1 MSKDPN
7 RSADLVPKDLN
18 VYGYCVMYRQK
29 EGDAWRVD
37 LDDEYRHIPAHYL
50 FMEEA
55 LDRVVFL
62 RERGLF
68 ARVGA
73 LLMEPTDS
81 ADVFERNK
89 LRHDGGDAATADSSR

>member
-1 MSKDPN
+1 MASDDCRRPG
-7 RSADLVPKDLN
+7 DLVPRDIK
-18 VYGYCVMYRQK
+18 VYGYCVMYRQN
-29 EGDAWRVD
+29 EGDTWRVD

-55 LDRVVFL
+55 MDRVVFL

-68 ARVGA
+68 ARVAA

-81 ADVFERNK
+81 VEVFERNK
-89 LRHDGGDAATADSSR
+89 LVQDEG